1 MAQTTFDEDDLFD
14 EATAEMQADV
24 DDALARARGQVP
36 SAETVF
42 AADGDDLHAVLDSL
56 TTTLDVETIET
67 ALQEAQKA
75 FVLGQRADAFDDD
88 YITDTEA
95 TIATLNETTAALRS
109 IETAATDL
117 DEALTTFQDAPDAAT
132 TDDDTSEEDTPEE
145 DADEAPSEVDETAHH
160 ESPAAT
166 ADEGDQADLTDTAD
180 E

>member
-24 DDALARARGQVP
+24 DDALARAREQIP
-36 SAETVF
+36 SAETVL

-56 TTTLDVETIET
+56 TTTLNVEAIET

-95 TIATLNETTAALRS
+95 TIATLDETTAALRS

-117 DEALTTFQDAPDAAT
+117 DEALTTFQDAPDAET
-132 TDDDTSEEDTPEE
+132 TDDDTPEE

-160 ESPAAT
+160 ESAADT
-166 ADEGDQADLTDTAD
+166 ADEGNQADLTDTTD